1 MCGIVG
7 MAYPRFSRDEVKLEA
22 VRRMRDKLS
31 HRGPDD
37 KGEFI
42 ELDGKVGLGHRRLS
56 IVDIEGGHQP
66 MFNEDSSIILVYNGE
81 IYNHT
86 DLRQELERKS
96 HSYRTRCDTETI
108 IHLYEEYGTECL
120 KHLRGMF
127 AFAIWDRNLKR
138 VFLARD
144 RLGVK
149 PLYYFHGENGS
160 LFFASEIKSL
170 LEVIKPQLNYSSLA
184 ERMANHGACS
194 DETLFNGIKLLLP
207 GHFLLWQDG
216 KILVQ
221 KYWDLSFE
229 PKTIG
234 DDSFFVENWLELF
247 RQSVRIRL
255 MSDVPLGMF
264 LSGGIDSSAICAMM
278 TEEAGEQIK
287 TFSVGF
293 DDDESNELQF
303 ARIVAKHFQTDHHE
317 IIVTGE
323 DFFSSLPKLI
333 WQNDEPISFEACIP
347 LYFVACLASK
357 HVKVVL
363 TGEGSDETLAGY
375 ARYVKAIKLIEYGKR
390 YESLLPLKFRQ
401 FIRLLLENS
410 DGKLSRTFLVR
421 KANIEELFFDN
432 FAVFNRKS
440 QDKLFT
446 KKAKEK
452 LQDAYFHQKRLLEA
466 SEVGNI
472 LDKLLYVDM
481 KTYLQE
487 LLMKQDK
494 MSMAAS
500 IESREPFL
508 DHNLVEFCAKM
519 PAELKIRSGTTK
531 WLLRQAMKKKIPEEI
546 LSRPK
551 MGFPVPVNK
560 WLRTRFKKLIDEYV
574 LSERVISRGVF
585 NKEYLEYLTRRFLS
599 GADDS
604 SKIFRLISFEIW
616 YRQFIE
622 NDYVAGKIH

>member
-1 MCGIVG
+1 